1 MKQLHEGLLRA
12 SKFLAIGF
20 VLGLIAV
27 IAANIVLR
35 EAFAVALVWSTEVS
49 LALFVWVA
57 FLGAGI
63 SFAENARI
71 RFTFITDRLPPG
83 GRAAVEVLITW
94 VGFVLLLG
102 LFLTSIYVAYV
113 HRNETFATVATS
125 VIWQWAAVP
134 VSLLL
139 GISGWILNGS
149 WTPAQAAHKNE
160 LKQVGT

>member
-1 MKQLHEGLLRA
+1 MNKLYDFLLRS
-12 SKFLAIGF
+12 SKFLATAL
-20 VLGLIAV
+20 VLILIAV

-35 EAFAVALVWSTEVS
+35 EGFAVALVWSTEVS

-71 RFTFITDRLPPG
+71 RFTFFTDRLPAG

-94 VGFVLLLG
+94 VGFVLLFG
-102 LFLTSIYVAYV
+102 FFLTSIYVAYV
-113 HRNETFATVATS
+113 HRNETFATMPTS
-125 VIWQWAAVP
+125 VVWQKAAVP

-139 GISGWILNGS
+139 IMSGWIRNGS
-149 WTPAQAAHKNE
+149 WTAAQANHKNE
-160 LKQVGT
+160 MKLVGT